1 MEVELKLLLAPED
14 LGRIEHHP
22 ALRDL
27 RRVAGNNER
36 LATVYYDTP
45 EFALAREGVALRVR
59 RAGDRWVQTLK
70 AEGEAMAG
78 LQARDELEWPLER
91 EGLDLA
97 ALDTSRYRELFADV
111 NVRERLQ
118 PVFRTD
124 FDRAARLVSFPD
136 GTAAELAIDHGEIRA
151 GAMTAP
157 ISEAEI
163 ELKTGDAQR
172 LFALARELARDVPLR
187 LGYESKAERG
197 YALAGAAAAP
207 PRKARPV
214 MLAHGLSAGAAL
226 RRVVAACVAQM
237 QANEAGML
245 EGRDPEYLHQFR
257 VGLRRLRSALDVVGT
272 AVGKKAIAPLAE
284 ELKWLGGALGPAR
297 DWDVFTVETL
307 ARLEREFGA
316 SEELEAFL
324 ARCAALRQAYATAA
338 RAAIASPR
346 YTVLLL
352 TLGESFARDDLAGL
366 WHPDE
371 ERDPARV
378 AVPVGEFAAA
388 VLDKRH
394 RRLRKRGAG
403 VPGAPPD
410 ERHRVRIDAKKL
422 RYASE
427 FFASL
432 SPPKRVRRYV
442 GALEDLQDIL
452 GALNDATVADRLL
465 QEVAAAEP
473 MSPRVEGLVRGWMGA
488 TAGHELARYPRAWR
502 EFADAKAFWR

>member
-1 MEVELKLLLAPED
+1 
-14 LGRIEHHP
+14 
-22 ALRDL
+22 
-27 RRVAGNNER
+27 
-36 LATVYYDTP
+36 
-45 EFALAREGVALRVR
+45 
-59 RAGDRWVQTLK
+59 
-70 AEGEAMAG
+70 
-78 LQARDELEWPLER
+78 
-91 EGLDLA
+91 
-97 ALDTSRYRELFADV
+97 
-111 NVRERLQ
+111 
-118 PVFRTD
+118 
-124 FDRAARLVSFPD
+124 
-136 GTAAELAIDHGEIRA
+136 
-151 GAMTAP
+151 
-157 ISEAEI
+157 
-163 ELKTGDAQR
+163 
-172 LFALARELARDVPLR
+172 
-187 LGYESKAERG
+187 
-197 YALAGAAAAP
+197 
-207 PRKARPV
+207 
-214 MLAHGLSAGAAL
+214 
-226 RRVVAACVAQM
+226 VAACVAQM